1 MRLYRWGAGLANVGK
16 DVVDDCGIGAGALKR
31 AQGPLTTAAERA
43 YGDIELERAFKAL
56 GPGQSREFGRL
67 VLVWTARWVGRVM
80 LVGAWLVRPAGHD
93 PGP

>member
-43 YGDIELERAFKAL
+43 YGDIELEAKHSSV
-56 GPGQSREFGRL
+56 P
-67 VLVWTARWVGRVM
+67 VLVDEINIA
-80 LVGAWLVRPAGHD
+80 
-93 PGP
+93 